1 MENLDGLFGRE
12 PFLEWIDGDLIRDAR
27 AGPTSNSK
35 RRSTLP
41 APSFN
46 AIHSSEPVA
55 IGDRYFRTCRAH
67 SSELDVRCR
76 KVRDTYIQNSFAKLL
91 VLAQRL
97 VIINLDQQT
106 GGLPRGCEAQGFVPA
121 L

>member
-1 MENLDGLFGRE
+1 MEISSIAWADTVCAPAYILFRLGHGEFGRAVRGE

-76 KVRDTYIQNSFAKLL
+76 KVRDTYI
-91 VLAQRL
+91 
-97 VIINLDQQT
+97 
-106 GGLPRGCEAQGFVPA
+106 
-121 L
+121 